1 VANLRE
7 PQRLKRRAKL
17 IGRPR
22 REAIGQT
29 RVSSRYDG
37 DKFELKKIG
46 AMDRASGYERID
58 GERIEGER
66 IEGERIDGERI
77 EAERLERGG
86 STGAGK
92 TATRAVPASPEEPS
106 SHDSRPS
113 NRGIMAR
120 LLSGS
125 FSSASG
131 REGTLGEQLLYT
143 STQQGGGEED
153 VRVRRGTPFGEVAR
167 EGGAEGRETGDRGD
181 PGAPGTRGDP
191 GARGDPVDPVDPSEL
206 GGLPGA
212 QRSIYQ
218 EPGVAY
224 LTLVSGG
231 NVTDQQR
238 INNGRGSNAN
248 RARSRA
254 RSRRWSLYRNVAMM
268 VAYAA
273 VIALVVFALTPR
285 KVELGTVAVVPD
297 GMRWSREEEV
307 YTLRLNVTLP
317 TYNPNFLPY
326 EVKGDLRVMYYD
338 AQAGNASI
346 PARTVGLRER
356 AATQVV
362 VDASRLDQRYVL
374 SVLSQCS
381 LFPHVLTFFLEGEVW
396 ARRRFLS
403 ALAPRWQEYT
413 LVSEL
418 ETWFSVNCGV

>member
-1 VANLRE
+1 MANLRE

-58 GERIEGER
+58 GERIEA
-66 IEGERIDGERI
+66 ERI

-125 FSSASG
+125 FSSVSG

-181 PGAPGTRGDP
+181 P
-191 GARGDPVDPVDPSEL
+191 VDPAEL

-248 RARSRA
+248 RALSRA

-403 ALAPRWQEYT
+403 ALAPWWQEYT

>member
-1 VANLRE
+1 MIYYAAAR
-7 PQRLKRRAKL
+7 KTRRNGKL
-17 IGRPR
+17 GIRTTFTNPVCFVCF
-22 REAIGQT
+22 EME
-29 RVSSRYDG
+29 RVDS
-37 DKFELKKIG
+37 
-46 AMDRASGYERID
+46 MDRATDDERL
-58 GERIEGER
+58 
-66 IEGERIDGERI
+66 
-77 EAERLERGG
+77 EAERLDMKRLESERLRILERGG
-86 STGAGK
+86 STGAGE
-92 TATRAVPASPEEPS
+92 TAMSEPEEQRV
-106 SHDSRPS
+106 DDARPS
-113 NRGIMAR
+113 NQGIMAR

-143 STQQGGGEED
+143 TTQQGGRDED
-153 VRVRRGTPFGEVAR
+153 PAAGRRTQGNRLFSAPA
-167 EGGAEGRETGDRGD
+167 
-181 PGAPGTRGDP
+181 APGRAPTPPVPSHRG
-191 GARGDPVDPVDPSEL
+191 GGGGDGTS
-206 GGLPGA
+206 GGQG
-212 QRSIYQ
+212 SIYQ

-224 LTLVSGG
+224 LTLVSGS
-231 NVTDQQR
+231 DIPDAAR
-238 INNGRGSNAN
+238 DSRSNGRAGRNGRSNATN
-248 RARSRA
+248 RAQ
-254 RSRRWSLYRNVAMM
+254 SRRMSLYRNVAIMM
-268 VAYAA
+268 AYAA

-285 KVELGTVAVVPD
+285 KVEIGTVAVVPD

-326 EVKGDLRVMYYD
+326 EVKGDLRVMYFD

-381 LFPHVLTFFLEGEVW
+381 LFPHVLTFFLEGEIW
-396 ARRRFLS
+396 ARRRFLTV
-403 ALAPRWQEYT
+403 LAPWWQEYT

>member
-1 VANLRE
+1 MANLRE

-58 GERIEGER
+58 GER

-167 EGGAEGRETGDRGD
+167 EGGAEGRETGDLGD
-181 PGAPGTRGDP
+181 PGDLGAP
-191 GARGDPVDPVDPSEL
+191 GARGDPVDPAEL

-403 ALAPRWQEYT
+403 ALAPWWQEYT

>member
-1 VANLRE
+1 MANLRE

-46 AMDRASGYERID
+46 TMDRASGYERID
-58 GERIEGER
+58 GERIEAER
-66 IEGERIDGERI
+66 IEAEHIEAERI

-125 FSSASG
+125 FSSVSG

-181 PGAPGTRGDP
+181 PGAPGAP
-191 GARGDPVDPVDPSEL
+191 GARGDPVDPAEL

-238 INNGRGSNAN
+238 INNGRGSNSN
-248 RARSRA
+248 RALSRA

-403 ALAPRWQEYT
+403 ALAPWWQEYT

>member
-58 GERIEGER
+58 GER

-167 EGGAEGRETGDRGD
+167 EGGAEGRETGDLGD
-181 PGAPGTRGDP
+181 PGDPGT
-191 GARGDPVDPVDPSEL
+191 RGDPVDPVDPAEL

-403 ALAPRWQEYT
+403 ALAPWWQEYT

>member
-1 VANLRE
+1 
-7 PQRLKRRAKL
+7 
-17 IGRPR
+17 
-22 REAIGQT
+22 
-29 RVSSRYDG
+29 
-37 DKFELKKIG
+37 
-46 AMDRASGYERID
+46 
-58 GERIEGER
+58 
-66 IEGERIDGERI
+66 
-77 EAERLERGG
+77 
-86 STGAGK
+86 
-92 TATRAVPASPEEPS
+92 
-106 SHDSRPS
+106 
-113 NRGIMAR
+113 
-120 LLSGS
+120 
-125 FSSASG
+125 
-131 REGTLGEQLLYT
+131 
-143 STQQGGGEED
+143 
-153 VRVRRGTPFGEVAR
+153 
-167 EGGAEGRETGDRGD
+167 
-181 PGAPGTRGDP
+181 
-191 GARGDPVDPVDPSEL
+191 
-206 GGLPGA
+206 
-212 QRSIYQ
+212 
-218 EPGVAY
+218 VAY

-238 INNGRGSNAN
+238 INNGRGNNAN

-403 ALAPRWQEYT
+403 ALDPWWQEYT

>member
-7 PQRLKRRAKL
+7 SQRLKRRAKL

-58 GERIEGER
+58 GER

-403 ALAPRWQEYT
+403 ALAPWWQEYT